1 MRNLFSTKVK
11 IILVVAAL
19 LTAALAI
26 YSGISNQSLPSVI
39 VQGVLAPF
47 RAAGTTLTNTAEKYY
62 SYMFRYEALD
72 AENKVLEERIA
83 QMEDVAR
90 QADSVSRENERL
102 RKLLELK
109 ATNED
114 YKLVDAYIIGWSSS
128 DWEST
133 FTINRGTNAGIR
145 ENLCA
150 ITANGEVV
158 GLVTEVGVN
167 YAVVKTVLDS
177 TLEISGTIST
187 SGYNGMVKG
196 GYTSGNDTLLQMNY
210 LPSDSIIRNKDQVV
224 TSGST
229 VYPRGLIIGSVVD
242 AGYEETGVAKFAL
255 LDPAADINS
264 LEQVFIITQ
273 YTTEVVTTPG
283 TSTGSET
290 ATAPSETA
298 ATTQPTTPVGW
309 GRAMARRK
317 LSKQSEFK
325 PDPRQNSLS
334 GLFHVT
340 QLQKQRM
347 LKWTLYVLTG
357 ILLLTI
363 QDVIMSRVSIFGA
376 TTDLPVVY
384 ILLIT
389 VIEGVDVG
397 SLFVLFAS
405 TIYYFSGSAPGPY
418 CIGLLCAVGIIATL
432 LRQAYLRRTKA
443 SIVICAGIALTIYE
457 MGLFVVGI
465 GLGLTRWDRVFSF
478 LITAGYSFGVMILLY
493 PLINKIGLIGGT
505 TWKE

>member
-11 IILVVAAL
+11 IILVIAAL

-47 RAAGTTLTNTAEKYY
+47 RTAGTTLTNTAEKYY

-83 QMEDVAR
+83 KMEDVAR

-102 RKLLELK
+102 RRLLELK

-196 GYTSGNDTLLQMNY
+196 GYVSGNDTLLQMNY
-210 LPSDSIIRNKDQVV
+210 LPSESIIRNKDQVV

-273 YTTEVVTTPG
+273 YTTEVMVTPG
-283 TSTGSET
+283 TAPDSET
-290 ATAPSETA
+290 APAPSETPPSETA
-298 ATTQPTTPVGW
+298 AAPPRRLRTRHGKKKAVKAIGIQARPPAMEPLPAVPSDPAAKAADPEMDAV
-309 GRAMARRK
+309 RA
-317 LSKQSEFK
+317 
-325 PDPRQNSLS
+325 DGN
-334 GLFHVT
+334 
-340 QLQKQRM
+340 
-347 LKWTLYVLTG
+347 
-357 ILLLTI
+357 
-363 QDVIMSRVSIFGA
+363 
-376 TTDLPVVY
+376 
-384 ILLIT
+384 
-389 VIEGVDVG
+389 
-397 SLFVLFAS
+397 
-405 TIYYFSGSAPGPY
+405 SAPDHSGRHHEPGQHFRRNHRFTGRVHSAAHGHRGRG
-418 CIGLLCAVGIIATL
+418 CGEPVCPVCVHNLLFFRLRAGAL
-432 LRQAYLRRTKA
+432 LRWPSVRRRHCRHAAAAGLSQAHQSVHCHLHRH
-443 SIVICAGIALTIYE
+443 CADDL
-457 MGLFVVGI
+457 
-465 GLGLTRWDRVFSF
+465 
-478 LITAGYSFGVMILLY
+478 
-493 PLINKIGLIGGT
+493 
-505 TWKE
+505 

>member
-72 AENKVLEERIA
+72 AANKVLEERIA

-90 QADSVSRENERL
+90 QADSVARENERL
-102 RKLLELK
+102 RKLLDLK

-145 ENLCA
+145 ENLC
-150 ITANGEVV
+150 EVV

-264 LEQVFIITQ
+264 LEQVFIITA
-273 YTTEVVTTPG
+273 YTTEVVTTPS

-298 ATTQPTTPVGW
+298 ATTQPTTPVG
-309 GRAMARRK
+309 
-317 LSKQSEFK
+317 
-325 PDPRQNSLS
+325 
-334 GLFHVT
+334 
-340 QLQKQRM
+340 
-347 LKWTLYVLTG
+347 
-357 ILLLTI
+357 
-363 QDVIMSRVSIFGA
+363 
-376 TTDLPVVY
+376 
-384 ILLIT
+384 
-389 VIEGVDVG
+389 
-397 SLFVLFAS
+397 
-405 TIYYFSGSAPGPY
+405 
-418 CIGLLCAVGIIATL
+418 
-432 LRQAYLRRTKA
+432 
-443 SIVICAGIALTIYE
+443 
-457 MGLFVVGI
+457 
-465 GLGLTRWDRVFSF
+465 
-478 LITAGYSFGVMILLY
+478 
-493 PLINKIGLIGGT
+493 
-505 TWKE
+505 

>member
-1 MRNLFSTKVK
+1 
-11 IILVVAAL
+11 
-19 LTAALAI
+19 
-26 YSGISNQSLPSVI
+26 
-39 VQGVLAPF
+39 
-47 RAAGTTLTNTAEKYY
+47 
-62 SYMFRYEALD
+62 
-72 AENKVLEERIA
+72 
-83 QMEDVAR
+83 
-90 QADSVSRENERL
+90 
-102 RKLLELK
+102 
-109 ATNED
+109 
-114 YKLVDAYIIGWSSS
+114 
-128 DWEST
+128 
-133 FTINRGTNAGIR
+133 
-145 ENLCA
+145 
-150 ITANGEVV
+150 
-158 GLVTEVGVN
+158 
-167 YAVVKTVLDS
+167 
-177 TLEISGTIST
+177 
-187 SGYNGMVKG
+187 
-196 GYTSGNDTLLQMNY
+196 
-210 LPSDSIIRNKDQVV
+210 
-224 TSGST
+224 
-229 VYPRGLIIGSVVD
+229 
-242 AGYEETGVAKFAL
+242 
-255 LDPAADINS
+255 
-264 LEQVFIITQ
+264 
-273 YTTEVVTTPG
+273 
-283 TSTGSET
+283 
-290 ATAPSETA
+290 
-298 ATTQPTTPVGW
+298 
-309 GRAMARRK
+309 MARRK

-443 SIVICAGIALTIYE
+443 SIVICAGIALTVYE

-478 LITAGYSFGVMILLY
+478 LITAGYSFGVMVLLY
-493 PLINKIGLIGGT
+493 PLVNKIGLIGGT

>member
-72 AENKVLEERIA
+72 AANKVLEERIA

-90 QADSVSRENERL
+90 QADSVARENERL
-102 RKLLELK
+102 RKLLDLK

-196 GYTSGNDTLLQMNY
+196 GYTSGNLGYSRVLSSKLAHVTGYDVLSFEYRLAPEFPYPAAAEDALRAWDYLMLQGYGARDIVLAGDSAGGNLALVLCNRLKAAGRKLPGALILMSPWTDMTMSGQSYTERAEIDPMLTPEYIEAVRLAYAAGRDYRSSDLSPLFADFTGFPPTLIQAGDHEILY
-210 LPSDSIIRNKDQVV
+210 SDSEQLYQAMKRANVPCRLQVSEGMWHVFQMFPIRKA
-224 TSGST
+224 
-229 VYPRGLIIGSVVD
+229 SV
-242 AGYEETGVAKFAL
+242 AIENIARFL
-255 LDPAADINS
+255 
-264 LEQVFIITQ
+264 LEQ
-273 YTTEVVTTPG
+273 
-283 TSTGSET
+283 
-290 ATAPSETA
+290 
-298 ATTQPTTPVGW
+298 
-309 GRAMARRK
+309 
-317 LSKQSEFK
+317 
-325 PDPRQNSLS
+325 
-334 GLFHVT
+334 
-340 QLQKQRM
+340 
-347 LKWTLYVLTG
+347 
-357 ILLLTI
+357 
-363 QDVIMSRVSIFGA
+363 
-376 TTDLPVVY
+376 
-384 ILLIT
+384 
-389 VIEGVDVG
+389 
-397 SLFVLFAS
+397 
-405 TIYYFSGSAPGPY
+405 
-418 CIGLLCAVGIIATL
+418 
-432 LRQAYLRRTKA
+432 
-443 SIVICAGIALTIYE
+443 
-457 MGLFVVGI
+457 
-465 GLGLTRWDRVFSF
+465 
-478 LITAGYSFGVMILLY
+478 
-493 PLINKIGLIGGT
+493 
-505 TWKE
+505 